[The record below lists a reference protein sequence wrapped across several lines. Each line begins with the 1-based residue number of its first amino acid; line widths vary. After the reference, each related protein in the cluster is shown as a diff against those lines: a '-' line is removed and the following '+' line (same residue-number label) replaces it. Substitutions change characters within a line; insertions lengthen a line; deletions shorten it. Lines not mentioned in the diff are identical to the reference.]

1 MRGPGTFRWFERAV
15 VRGPMLVLAM
25 AWLAG
30 CADPESRGG
39 IAADGGTGANPGE
52 TASAA
57 AYVLPAAAPDRF
69 GFGADARAER
79 IAAWDIDV
87 RPDGA
92 GLPAGSGTTDQGRA
106 VYMARCVACHGPTG
120 TEGPN
125 DRLVGGSWPEGS
137 FPQGRTVGSYWPY
150 ATTLFDYITRAMPQD
165 RPGSLTADETYAA
178 VAWIL
183 WQNGIV
189 EEGATMD
196 ATTLPAVAMPARD
209 RFVPDDRT
217 GGPTVR

>member
-1 MRGPGTFRWFERAV
+1 MSRFPELTA
-15 VRGPMLVLAM
+15 LA
-25 AWLAG
+25 LA
-30 CADPESRGG
+30 AL
-39 IAADGGTGANPGE
+39 IA
-52 TASAA
+52 S
-57 AYVLPAAAPDRF
+57 PAAAQMGLGREATPD
-69 GFGADARAER
+69 EV
-79 IAAWDIDV
+79 AAWDIDV